1 MYRLSKSRRLLG
13 LLQLKIKNSC
23 FLKVNKF
30 LLVFINFLKGVSTME
45 LRFFPINV
53 FRETPKVTFFD
64 AGIDTSN
71 GSDVVIHSG
80 EAISPPDDLKDEQY
94 YVHNHQIDHN
104 LVITG
109 ERKFVLINPS
119 WDEPH
124 HVIYLNRRMGA
135 LEIPVGT
142 YHRSISGKE
151 GSIVLNQPKRDK
163 FFDPAKEFIPQKLNK
178 ISLIKARKSLP
189 VYWIYEN
196 NKIKRVCFNPLER
209 KVKTLF

>member
-1 MYRLSKSRRLLG
+1 
-13 LLQLKIKNSC
+13 
-23 FLKVNKF
+23 
-30 LLVFINFLKGVSTME
+30 ME

-94 YVHNHQIDHN
+94 YVHNYQIDHN
-104 LVITG
+104 LVIKG
-109 ERKFVLINPS
+109 ERTFVLINPS

-124 HVIYLNRRMGA
+124 HVIYLNRSMGA
-135 LEIPVGT
+135 LEIPIGT

-163 FFDPAKEFIPQKLNK
+163 LFDPAKEFIPQKLDK
-178 ISLIKARKSLP
+178 INLIKARKSAP
-189 VYWIYEN
+189 IYWIYEN
-196 NKIKRVCFNPLER
+196 HKIKRFCFNPLKR
-209 KVKTLF
+209 KVKTLV

>member
-1 MYRLSKSRRLLG
+1 MSEVEFKKHR
-13 LLQLKIKNSC
+13 
-23 FLKVNKF
+23 
-30 LLVFINFLKGVSTME
+30 
-45 LRFFPINV
+45 V
-53 FRETPKVTFFD
+53 FRETQDVIFYD
-64 AGIDTSN
+64 ISVDESN
-71 GSDVVIHSG
+71 AADLVVHTG
-80 EAISPPDDLKDEQY
+80 AAISPPDDLKDEQY

-124 HVIYLNRRMGA
+124 HVIYLNRSMGA
-135 LEIPVGT
+135 LEIPIGT

-163 FFDPAKEFIPQKLNK
+163 FFDPAKEFIPQKLDK
-178 ISLIKARKSLP
+178 INLIKARKSSP

-196 NKIKRVCFNPLER
+196 NKIKRVYFNPLER
-209 KVKTLF
+209 KVKTLI

>member
-1 MYRLSKSRRLLG
+1 
-13 LLQLKIKNSC
+13 
-23 FLKVNKF
+23 
-30 LLVFINFLKGVSTME
+30 ME
-45 LRFFPINV
+45 LKFCPTTI

-64 AGIDTSN
+64 AGIDSTN

-80 EAISPPDDLKDEQY
+80 EAISPPDKFGDEQY

-109 ERKFVLINPS
+109 ERKFVLINPL

-124 HVIYLNRRMGA
+124 HVIYLNRSMGA

-151 GSIVLNQPKRDK
+151 GSIVLNQPIRDK
-163 FFDPAKEFIPQKLNK
+163 FFDSAKEFIPHKLDTK
-178 ISLIKARKSLP
+178 TLIKARKSPP

-196 NKIKRVCFNPLER
+196 NQTKRFSMNRQGR
-209 KVKTLF
+209 KVKALV

>member
-1 MYRLSKSRRLLG
+1 
-13 LLQLKIKNSC
+13 
-23 FLKVNKF
+23 
-30 LLVFINFLKGVSTME
+30 ME
-45 LRFFPINV
+45 LKFFPINI

-64 AGIDTSN
+64 AGIATSN

-80 EAISPPDDLKDEQY
+80 GAISPPDDSKDEQY

-109 ERKFVLINPS
+109 ERKFILINPL

-124 HVIYLNRRMGA
+124 HVIYLNREMGA
-135 LEIPVGT
+135 LEIPIGT

-163 FFDPAKEFIPQKLNK
+163 LFDPAKEFIPQKINK
-178 ISLIKARKSLP
+178 LDLINARKNPP
-189 VYWIYEN
+189 VYWMMEN
-196 NKIKRVCFNPLER
+196 GQIKRLKFKPLER
-209 KVKTLF
+209 KSAIFN

>member
-1 MYRLSKSRRLLG
+1 
-13 LLQLKIKNSC
+13 
-23 FLKVNKF
+23 
-30 LLVFINFLKGVSTME
+30 ME
-45 LRFFPINV
+45 LRFYPINI

-64 AGIDTSN
+64 AGIDSSN
-71 GSDVVIHSG
+71 CSDVVIHSG

-109 ERKFVLINPS
+109 ERTFVLINPS

-124 HVIYLNRRMGA
+124 HVIYLNRSMGA
-135 LEIPVGT
+135 LEIPIGT

-163 FFDPAKEFIPQKLNK
+163 FFDPSKEFTPQKLDK
-178 ISLIKARKSLP
+178 INLIKARKSPP

-209 KVKTLF
+209 KVKTLV